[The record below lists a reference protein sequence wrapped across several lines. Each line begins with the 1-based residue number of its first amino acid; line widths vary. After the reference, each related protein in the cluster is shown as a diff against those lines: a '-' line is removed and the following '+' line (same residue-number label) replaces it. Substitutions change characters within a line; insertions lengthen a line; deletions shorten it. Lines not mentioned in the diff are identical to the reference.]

1 MSSPRYWRSMPQ
13 RYRFEAAK
21 CKKCGK
27 VSFPPRLVC
36 PACHHREF
44 ELTHINDQ
52 GKVETFTVIRVA
64 PSGFTD
70 QVPYPVAIVNLGDGV
85 KILCQI
91 ADCEPEELKIGMPVR
106 LEFRKLSSE
115 GESGIIFYGY
125 KAVPEND
132 LVK

>member
-1 MSSPRYWRSMPQ
+1 MPQ
-13 RYRFEAAK
+13 RYRFEASK

-27 VSFPPRLVC
+27 VNFPPRLVC

-44 ELTHINDQ
+44 EPTHINDQ
-52 GKVETFTVIRVA
+52 GKLETYTVIRVA

-70 QVPYPVAIVNLGDGV
+70 QAPYPVAIVNLGDGV
-85 KILCQI
+85 KILCQL
-91 ADCEPEELKIGMPVR
+91 ADCEPDEIKIGMPVR
-106 LEFRKLSSE
+106 LEFRKLTSE
-115 GESGIIFYGY
+115 GESGVIFYGY